1 MATRSSR
8 CSRSYQRLN
17 SASSDGSMSIDVSSI
32 PFPAS
37 GIFEDSLTG
46 DLGGHVRDR
55 LHHGVPDAGIVERM
69 AGAFDVTNF
78 GFRPQR
84 RERMRRRRRTQEIVA
99 ALHHDPGNAFE
110 LAGVGEKLV
119 WLHEAIVLE
128 IMCFHE
134 RRGGQGA

>member
-8 CSRSYQRLN
+8 CSWSYQRLN
-17 SASSDGSMSIDVSSI
+17 SASCDGSMSIEVSSI

-69 AGAFDVTNF
+69 AGALDATNF
-78 GFRPQR
+78 GTRPHPPASIR
-84 RERMRRRRRTQEIVA
+84 LRPRP
-99 ALHHDPGNAFE
+99 HH
-110 LAGVGEKLV
+110 
-119 WLHEAIVLE
+119 HIT
-128 IMCFHE
+128 
-134 RRGGQGA
+134 